1 MDEIKR
7 IILMCRIV
15 MTMLMMNLLLQTDS
29 FRVPCGSCFCE
40 DDLRTVYCQGKDLSH
55 LGGIPQ
61 EVRMKAEFVDA
72 TENMLNGLYLEDLSG
87 YEMHSVRID
96 VSNQRR
102 RSCVHLMTEKPQN
115 IQLEGMCQKKKT
127 TMLTSL
133 LTLTN
138 AHHRAVSTA
147 SIGSTVQML
156 PTRANPFPI
165 PFPVPIPPQDHD
177 DNDNDDGGGGGGGG
191 GGGDEREDSDEEQEE
206 EEEEEEE
213 EEGEDQDD
221 EEQEQEGE
229 ETTEVMTTER
239 DQNEVDN
246 GDSRGGGFQKALQEL
261 KVKFGTSLAVMGVV
275 VTVGFVLSLKI
286 RGQAVRRAVSR
297 RVVELNRWSEGVSQ
311 KARVGSKRTGLKTRQ
326 DLMDFRESGEMQS
339 VKNKVN
345 RKKRDLKNE
354 AVSSSVG
361 AARCMPA
368 SHSPLSSTKSV
379 HSGSGIGTSKSSSTE
394 SDIFVETDLY
404 KTPIPA
410 YKHSVGKPS
419 RKVKAK

>member
-1 MDEIKR
+1 MDDIKR

-15 MTMLMMNLLLQTDS
+15 MTMLMMNLMVQTDS

-115 IQLEGMCQKKKT
+115 IQLEGMCNKKKT

-133 LTLTN
+133 LTLTT
-138 AHHRAVSTA
+138 AYHRADSTRG
-147 SIGSTVQML
+147 IGSTVQML
-156 PTRANPFPI
+156 TTRANPFPI

-177 DNDNDDGGGGGGGG
+177 DNDNDNGGGGGG
-191 GGGDEREDSDEEQEE
+191 GGGDEREDSDEEQDEE
-206 EEEEEEE
+206 EEED
-213 EEGEDQDD
+213 EEGEDEDD

-229 ETTEVMTTER
+229 ETTAVMTTER
-239 DQNEVDN
+239 GDQDDDN
-246 GDSRGGGFQKALQEL
+246 NDNSRGGGFQKALKEL
-261 KVKFGTSLAVMGVV
+261 KVKFGASLAVMGVV
-275 VTVGFVLSLKI
+275 VTVGFVLSSKI
-286 RGQAVRRAVSR
+286 RGQVVRRAVNR
-297 RVVELNRWSEGVSQ
+297 RVVELNQWSKGVSQ
-311 KARVGSKRTGLKTRQ
+311 KVRVGSKRTELKTRQ

-339 VKNKVN
+339 VRNKVS
-345 RKKRDLKNE
+345 RKKRDLKND
-354 AVSSSVG
+354 AGSSSVG

-368 SHSPLSSTKSV
+368 PHSPSSSTKSAR
-379 HSGSGIGTSKSSSTE
+379 SGSGVGTSKSSSTE
-394 SDIFVETDLY
+394 SDIFVETELY